1 MEAYQKSFKEV
12 QQALGVSDNGL
23 SQKDVIKRQTRY
35 GRNEIIGEKRQ
46 SVWGIFF
53 DQFKDLLVIILIC
66 AGIISAISG
75 EFESTLVILV
85 VITLNAL
92 LGTFQTVKAQK
103 SLDSLKKLSM
113 PKIKVLREGK
123 LVEIKSNELTV
134 GDLVF
139 IQAGDVIAGD
149 GRLKEANNL
158 QVNESALT
166 GESNSV
172 EKQLV
177 AINHQCTIGDMTNM
191 VFSGSLVT
199 NGTGQYIV
207 TNIGMKT
214 QLGKIAE
221 MLNATKQRRTP
232 LQKTLDEFSVKLSIG
247 IISICIIVLFMDV
260 FIAKEQLLDAL
271 MIAVALAVAAIPEA
285 LGSIVTIVL
294 SISTQKMAKE
304 NAIIKNL
311 NAVESL
317 GCVSVICSDKT
328 GTLTQN
334 KMTAVDIYTNRMLI
348 QANRLNHHEYCHNIL
363 LKAFVLCNNA
373 TISKA
378 QSIGDPTEIALLE
391 LYQDYNYK
399 NAYRLQTK
407 RQQELPFDSTRKLMS
422 VTSKNHL
429 YTKGAP
435 DVLLKRCNRILID
448 GYKEIFTNKDKQRI
462 MEQNDALA
470 RQGKR
475 VLGFAYKEFYRN
487 TLEKRD
493 ENDLVFVG
501 LVSLIDPPRIES
513 AQAVKNCI
521 LAGIKPIMITGD
533 HVVTACSIA
542 KKIGIFKQGDKCL
555 EGTQLD
561 KLTDQQLRNYLP
573 HVSVYARVAPEH
585 KIRIVQAWQARGAIV
600 AMTGDGVNDAPALK
614 NADVGIAMGISGTEV
629 SKEASDIILLDD
641 SFSAIVKAIEWGRNI
656 YENFKRFV
664 SFQLTV
670 NLASVIVVFASVLLG
685 LKAPFTALELLWI
698 NIIMDGPPALTLGLE
713 PDYDD
718 LMERRPVKRGESI
731 ISGSMIVRIVAAGGY
746 MSFVFLAQ
754 YVFNFL
760 NAPSYQMHTVLFT
773 LFVLFQLFNAFNC
786 RELHS
791 ESIFRHLLKNKL
803 MLLVVGCT
811 FFLQICI
818 IQFAGA
824 FFGTVPLD
832 LQMWIKLFIVSVSV
846 IVLSEFVKL
855 LFRQVEKS

>member
-46 SVWGIFF
+46 SVWGILF

-334 KMTAVDIYTNRMLI
+334 KMTAIDIYTNRMLI

-513 AQAVKNCI
+513 AQAVKDCI

-614 NADVGIAMGISGTEV
+614 QSDIGVAMGITGSEV
-629 SKEASDIILLDD
+629 SKDAASMILTDD
-641 SFSAIVKAIEWGRNI
+641 NFATIVKAIITGRNVYTNIKNSII
-656 YENFKRFV
+656 YLLSGNLSAIICVLVTSFAILPTPFLPVHLLFINLITDSLPAIAIGMEKGSDEILKQKPRGSGDSLLNKETILQV
-664 SFQLTV
+664 SFEGIIICIFTMLAYFIGLRSDELTASSMAFGTLC
-670 NLASVIVVFASVLLG
+670 LARLLHG
-685 LKAPFTALELLWI
+685 
-698 NIIMDGPPALTLGLE
+698 
-713 PDYDD
+713 
-718 LMERRPVKRGESI
+718 
-731 ISGSMIVRIVAAGGY
+731 
-746 MSFVFLAQ
+746 
-754 YVFNFL
+754 
-760 NAPSYQMHTVLFT
+760 
-773 LFVLFQLFNAFNC
+773 FNC
-786 RELHS
+786 RSNLPLYKIPVNYYSVGAFVIGVSLLTWILISPNFHSLFSISELS
-791 ESIFRHLLKNKL
+791 LKQLAIIFVSAAFPSI
-803 MLLVVGCT
+803 
-811 FFLQICI
+811 I
-818 IQFAGA
+818 IQIYK
-824 FFGTVPLD
+824 
-832 LQMWIKLFIVSVSV
+832 MVSS
-846 IVLSEFVKL
+846 
-855 LFRQVEKS
+855 RYN

>member
-1 MEAYQKSFKEV
+1 M
-12 QQALGVSDNGL
+12 
-23 SQKDVIKRQTRY
+23 
-35 GRNEIIGEKRQ
+35 
-46 SVWGIFF
+46 
-53 DQFKDLLVIILIC
+53 IC

-513 AQAVKNCI
+513 AQAVKDCI

-573 HVSVYARVAPEH
+573 HVSVYARVAPEI
-585 KIRIVQAWQARGAIV
+585 K
-600 AMTGDGVNDAPALK
+600 
-614 NADVGIAMGISGTEV
+614 
-629 SKEASDIILLDD
+629 
-641 SFSAIVKAIEWGRNI
+641 
-656 YENFKRFV
+656 
-664 SFQLTV
+664 
-670 NLASVIVVFASVLLG
+670 
-685 LKAPFTALELLWI
+685 LELFK
-698 NIIMDGPPALTLGLE
+698 LGKHVE
-713 PDYDD
+713 
-718 LMERRPVKRGESI
+718 
-731 ISGSMIVRIVAAGGY
+731 
-746 MSFVFLAQ
+746 
-754 YVFNFL
+754 
-760 NAPSYQMHTVLFT
+760 
-773 LFVLFQLFNAFNC
+773 QL
-786 RELHS
+786 
-791 ESIFRHLLKNKL
+791 
-803 MLLVVGCT
+803 
-811 FFLQICI
+811 LQ
-818 IQFAGA
+818 
-824 FFGTVPLD
+824 
-832 LQMWIKLFIVSVSV
+832 
-846 IVLSEFVKL
+846 
-855 LFRQVEKS
+855 